1 MSIRISIQIYPY
13 KKYNIYKN
21 FINIMSITKLSR
33 KTTTDPCYT
42 KGYNKDYP
50 VLQRRNY
57 LFSAPA
63 LAPPLSTISASA
75 PATAISGGPAPAPKF
90 WIWTPKIIY
99 LTFG

>member
-13 KKYNIYKN
+13 KKYNIYKI
-21 FINIMSITKLSR
+21 FLNIMSITKLNR

-42 KGYNKDYP
+42 KGCNTDYP

-57 LFSAPA
+57 LFPA

-75 PATAISGGPAPAPKF
+75 PATAISGGPAQAPKF
-90 WIWTPKIIY
+90 WIRTPKIIY